1 MEMETYQQMEKYQPN
16 KEADTASLEVLLF
29 NAETNID
36 GNTEPKRYWLGDC
49 PCPCPPIVSEVVY
62 VSFSPI
68 F

>member
-1 MEMETYQQMEKYQPN
+1 MELEIYQLN

-29 NAETNID
+29 NAKTNID
-36 GNTEPKRYWLGDC
+36 GPIEPKKYWLGDC

-62 VSFSPI
+62 VGFSPI